1 MLNGG
6 CFPPRYGPHVPKSSI
21 PTSSSSKL
29 QQAVYPFSNEGE
41 RSQSHCRHSP
51 RAKERSGNDMVIPQP
66 HASLII
72 IINCIAII
80 SRCIACVRHNAPQ
93 LTGLSGALLVCL

>member
-1 MLNGG
+1 
-6 CFPPRYGPHVPKSSI
+6 
-21 PTSSSSKL
+21 
-29 QQAVYPFSNEGE
+29 
-41 RSQSHCRHSP
+41 
-51 RAKERSGNDMVIPQP
+51 MVIPQP